1 MADLSQILFTNIK
14 GEVETYLKTQHNKAS
29 LLFSPASP
37 YGQIL
42 SVLESFH
49 SLSFLYLKN
58 AISVFDLSEA
68 NRVNARAIRNA
79 AILAGHIP
87 GRSISATGT
96 IKLTV
101 NRQADLEKEING
113 GRITYTNRLR
123 IQNITNSLTYCFN
136 IGVESRTE
144 YIKLDTVIYIPIIQ
158 GELVS
163 RIETGTGGINQTIN
177 ITEGSNGTDVDNFN
191 VEVYVNGVQWDIKKH
206 IYDLLPDEQACVA
219 RTGFNLGLDIVFG
232 NGGFG
237 AIPPIGSYIEI
248 RYIRTNGSLGN
259 IFRRTIN
266 DWKFL
271 DDVVDANGETVD
283 MAKCFNIEIFNDINF
298 GADSEPIAFT
308 RSILP
313 IASNNFVLGL
323 PQQFAYE
330 IKKLGVFA
338 HVNAYENTGTIFIV
352 ATPNINL
359 FRNSNS
365 NYFNISLDAFLL
377 DDYEKS
383 KIRKYIQ
390 TSGNLMLTRKYKI
403 DSPKL
408 SFYVVNV
415 FVMSYSDVT
424 DDTVN
429 SQIISRIS
437 DYFLNLTR
445 IDRIPKLDIIRV
457 LSTIPDIHSVDIQFI
472 SRKNEDYHKNAQD
485 GLMNNINNKF
495 SKMGSVISRAGV
507 PKTYNPNTVLG
518 IDPVMGDILFEPN
531 EVPVIRGGWRD
542 RLGTFYSDSIESN
555 QLKSVN
561 IIKKGTIDS
570 KNRPI

>member
-1 MADLSQILFTNIK
+1 MALSGILFSNIK
-14 GEVETYLKTQHNKAS
+14 REVENYLKERHNKAN
-29 LLFSPASP
+29 LLYSPASP

-42 SVLESFH
+42 AVLENFH

-58 AISVFDLSEA
+58 ALQVMDLSDA
-68 NRVNARAIRNA
+68 NSANPRAIRNA

-87 GRSISATGT
+87 GRAISATGT
-96 IKLTV
+96 IRLTV
-101 NRQADLEKEING
+101 NRQVDLEKEVGG

-123 IQNITNSLTYCFN
+123 IQNLTNSLTYCFN
-136 IGVESRTE
+136 MGVERRTE
-144 YIKLDTVIYIPIIQ
+144 YIRQDTVIFIPIIQ
-158 GELVS
+158 GQLVS
-163 RIETGTGGINQTIN
+163 RVETGSGVLNQTIN
-177 ITEGSNGTDVDNFN
+177 ITEIVNGTDVDNFN
-191 VEVYVNGVQWDIKKH
+191 VEVYINGVQWDIKKH
-206 IYDLLPDEQACVA
+206 LYELLPDETACVV
-219 RTGFNLGLDIVFG
+219 RTGFGGGIDVVFG

-237 AIPPIGSYIEI
+237 AIPGIGSYIEI
-248 RYIRTNGSLGN
+248 RYIQTNGSAGN
-259 IFRRTIN
+259 IFRRTVN

-271 DDVVDANGETVD
+271 DDVVDADGETVD
-283 MAKCFNIEIFNDINF
+283 MAKVFTIEIFNDINF
-298 GADSEPIAFT
+298 GADAEPLSFT

-330 IKKLGVFA
+330 IKKLGVFS
-338 HVNAYENTGTIFIV
+338 HVNAYEQTGTIFIV

-365 NYFNISLDAFLL
+365 NYFTIGLDAFYL

-408 SFYVVNV
+408 SFYIINV
-415 FVMSYSDVT
+415 FVMAYSDAT

-429 SQIISRIS
+429 AQIISRIS
-437 DYFLNLTR
+437 DYFLNLSRT
-445 IDRIPKLDIIRV
+445 DRIPKLDIIRV
-457 LSTIPDIHSVDIQFI
+457 LSNIPDIHSVDIQFI

-485 GLMNNINNKF
+485 NINNTVNNKF
-495 SKMGSVISRAGV
+495 GKMNSLLSKSAV
-507 PKTYNPNTVLG
+507 PKSYNPNTVLG
-518 IDPVMGDILFEPN
+518 IDPVMGDILFESD
-531 EVPVIRGGWRD
+531 EVPIVRGGWRD
-542 RLGTFYSDSIESN
+542 RLGTYYSDSIESN